1 MIPFRIGDKRIELPT
16 AWDEVTLQQA
26 IKLSCIPESPDYDH
40 NIYILSALTGL
51 TLDECSRIAVS
62 DYVTYLL
69 PMLQFVNEQFDENN
83 LMNQPLPDKV
93 FLGLRQFDKYY
104 PPGQMIWAQHLTFE
118 SIASN
123 KKLNDLQKI
132 PDIIATCIQKPDE
145 YSEEVSEELKPFILK
160 LSLFEAMAISGWYL
174 KAITAFYK
182 TAKLKND
189 EDYTNEQIRAGIKEF
204 SKFGAFNS
212 IDALAGGDI
221 TKWEAVVRLPMSDV
235 VLKLKMNQQQY
246 RYEKKYHE
254 IMLKKK

>member
-1 MIPFRIGDKRIELPT
+1 MIPFRIGDKRVELPT
-16 AWDEVTLQQA
+16 DWDEVTLQQA
-26 IKLSCIPESPDYDH
+26 IKLSSIPESSEYDN
-40 NIYILSALTGL
+40 NIHILSSLTRL
-51 TLDECSRIAVS
+51 TENECSRIAVQ

-69 PMLQFVNEQFDENN
+69 PMLQFINEQFDEND

-93 FLGLRQFDKYY
+93 YLGLRKFDKYY
-104 PPGQMIWAQHLTFE
+104 PPGQMIWAQHLNFE

-132 PDIIATCIQKPDE
+132 PDIIATCIQKPDQ

-160 LSLFEAMAISGWYL
+160 LPLFEAMSISGYYL
-174 KAITAFYK
+174 KAITSFYK
-182 TAKLKND
+182 TSKLNSK
-189 EDYTNEQIRAGIKEF
+189 EEYTNEQIRAGIKEF

-246 RYEKKYHE
+246 RYEKKYHD